1 MSKSI
6 KFAEEARMKLLNGI
20 NKLTDAVKVTL
31 GPKGKYVLLE
41 KTYGSPLITNDGVTI
56 SKEIELSNHF
66 ENMGAKLVAEVANKT
81 NDVAGD
87 GTTTAIVLTQAIVK
101 EGLKNITAGA
111 NAVAIRN
118 GIEKTVKAIVDLLKQ
133 SAKEIKS
140 KEEIAQVASVSS
152 KDPEIGALIAEIM
165 AKVGNDGV
173 ITIEESKTINTET
186 SVTEGLQFDKGYLS
200 QYMVTDSEKM
210 LTEFENP
217 YILIT
222 DKKISN
228 MKEILPIL
236 EKIVEEGRP
245 LLIIADDVDGDV
257 LPTLLLNKMRGAFNI
272 CVVKAPEFGNNRK
285 DLLEDI
291 AMLVKGKFVNG
302 DLGMDFKTLTL
313 DDLGTAKKVIVS
325 KDTTTIIEGKAT
337 RAEIE
342 DRKEFIRNQIKNE
355 KSTFEQVKLKKRLA
369 KLANGVGI
377 IKVGA
382 PTETE
387 MKEKKLRIEDALNS
401 TKAAV
406 EEGIV
411 AGGGTALV
419 QVGKKLGNL
428 KLNDE
433 EKLGLNIVLRA
444 IEEPVRQIAAN
455 AGVDGSIIINK
466 LKEQNDNFGYNAATN
481 TWENMIEAG
490 IVDPVKVTRYAL
502 QHAGSVSALLLT
514 TEAAVVN
521 NDEDKQPKAP
531 SYPDLGI

>member
-41 KTYGSPLITNDGVTI
+41 KIYGSPLITNDGVTI

-165 AKVGNDGV
+165 TKVGNDGV

-186 SVTEGLQFDKGYLS
+186 SVTKGLQFDKGYLS

-236 EKIVEEGRP
+236 EKIVEEGRS

-355 KSTFEQVKLKKRLA
+355 KSTFEHDKLKKRLA

-455 AGVDGSIIINK
+455 AGVDGSIIVNK

-514 TEAAVVN
+514 TEAVVVN

>member
-1 MSKSI
+1 MAKSI
-6 KFAEEARMKLLNGI
+6 KFSEDARMMLINGI

-41 KTYGSPLITNDGVTI
+41 KEYGSPLITNDGVTI

-118 GIEKTVKAIVDLLKQ
+118 GIEKTVKAIVELLQQ
-133 SAKEIKS
+133 SAKQIKT
-140 KEEIAQVASVSS
+140 KAEIAQVASVSS
-152 KDPEIGALIAEIM
+152 KDPEIGNLIAEIM
-165 AKVGNDGV
+165 EEVGNDGV
-173 ITIEESKTINTET
+173 ITIEESKTIDTEL
-186 SVTEGLQFDKGYLS
+186 SITEGLQFDKGYLS

-272 CVVKAPEFGNNRK
+272 CVVKAPEFGDNRK
-285 DLLEDI
+285 NLLEDI
-291 AMLVKGKFVNG
+291 AILTNAKFVNG
-302 DLGMDFKTLTL
+302 ELGMDFKTLTL
-313 DDLGTAKKVIVS
+313 DDLGTAKKIIVS
-325 KDTTTIIEGKAT
+325 KDTTTIIEGACKKADLE
-337 RAEIE
+337 A
-342 DRKEFIRNQIKNE
+342 RKEFIRGQIK
-355 KSTFEQVKLKKRLA
+355 SATSSFEQEKLQKRLA
-369 KLANGVGI
+369 KLAGGVGI

-419 QVGKKLGNL
+419 QVGQKLGNL
-428 KLNDE
+428 KLNEE

-455 AGVDGSIIINK
+455 AGVDGSIIVNK
-466 LKEQNDNFGYNAATN
+466 LKDQTNNVGYNAATN
-481 TWENMIEAG
+481 VWEDMIAAG

-514 TEAAVVN
+514 TEAVVVN
-521 NDEDKQPKAP
+521 NPEEKQPKMP
-531 SYPDLGI
+531 NYPDLGI

>member
-1 MSKSI
+1 MAKSI
-6 KFAEEARMKLLNGI
+6 KFSEDARMMLINGI
-20 NKLTDAVKVTL
+20 NKLTDTVKVTL

-41 KTYGSPLITNDGVTI
+41 KEYGSPLITNDGVTI

-118 GIEKTVKAIVDLLKQ
+118 GIEKTVKAIVELLQQ
-133 SAKEIKS
+133 SAKQIKT
-140 KEEIAQVASVSS
+140 KAEIAQVASVSS
-152 KDPEIGALIAEIM
+152 KDPEIGNLIAEIM
-165 AKVGNDGV
+165 EKVGNDGV
-173 ITIEESKTINTET
+173 ITIEESKTIDTEL
-186 SVTEGLQFDKGYLS
+186 SITEGLQFDKGYLS
-200 QYMVTDSEKM
+200 QYMITDSEKM

-272 CVVKAPEFGNNRK
+272 AVVKAPEFGDNRK
-285 DLLEDI
+285 NLLEDI
-291 AMLVKGKFVNG
+291 AILTKAKFVN
-302 DLGMDFKTLTL
+302 DELGMDFKTLTL

-325 KDTTTIIEGKAT
+325 KDTTTIIEGGCKKADLE
-337 RAEIE
+337 A
-342 DRKEFIRNQIKNE
+342 RKEFIRGQIK
-355 KSTFEQVKLKKRLA
+355 SATSSFEQEKLQKRLA
-369 KLANGVGI
+369 KLAGGVGI

-419 QVGKKLGNL
+419 QVGHKLTNL
-428 KLNDE
+428 KLNEE

-466 LKEQNDNFGYNAATN
+466 LKDQPNNVGYNAATN
-481 TWENMIEAG
+481 VWEDMITAG

-514 TEAAVVN
+514 TEAIVVN
-521 NDEDKQPKAP
+521 DPEEKQPKIP

>member
-1 MSKSI
+1 MAKSI
-6 KFAEEARMKLLNGI
+6 KFSEDARMMLLNGI

-31 GPKGKYVLLE
+31 GPKGKHVLLE
-41 KTYGSPLITNDGVTI
+41 KEYGSPLITNDGVTI

-101 EGLKNITAGA
+101 EGLKNVTAGA

-118 GIEKTVKAIVDLLKQ
+118 GIEKTVKAIVELLQQ
-133 SAKEIKS
+133 SAKQIKT
-140 KEEIAQVASVSS
+140 KAEIAQVASVSS
-152 KDPEIGALIAEIM
+152 KDPEIGNLIAEIM
-165 AKVGNDGV
+165 EKVGNDGV
-173 ITIEESKTINTET
+173 ITIEESKTIDTEL
-186 SVTEGLQFDKGYLS
+186 SITEGLQFDKGYLS

-210 LTEFENP
+210 LAEFENP

-236 EKIVEEGRP
+236 EKIVEEGKP

-272 CVVKAPEFGNNRK
+272 CVVKAPDFGDNRK
-285 DLLEDI
+285 NLLEDI
-291 AMLVKGKFVNG
+291 AILTNAKFVNSE
-302 DLGMDFKTLTL
+302 LGMDFKTLTL
-313 DDLGTAKKVIVS
+313 ADLGTAKKVIVS
-325 KDTTTIIEGKAT
+325 KDTTTIIEGSCKKTDLEA
-337 RAEIE
+337 
-342 DRKEFIRNQIKNE
+342 RKEFIRGQIK
-355 KSTFEQVKLKKRLA
+355 SVTTPFEQEKLQKRLA
-369 KLANGVGI
+369 KLAGGVGI
-377 IKVGA
+377 IRVGA

-411 AGGGTALV
+411 PGGGTALV
-419 QVGKKLGNL
+419 QVGQKLTNL
-428 KLNDE
+428 KLNEE

-455 AGVDGSIIINK
+455 AGVDGSIIVNK
-466 LKEQNDNFGYNAATN
+466 LKEQTDNIGYNAATN
-481 TWENMIEAG
+481 VWENMITAG

-514 TEAAVVN
+514 TEAVVVN
-521 NDEDKQPKAP
+521 NTEDKQPKMP

>member
-6 KFAEEARMKLLNGI
+6 KFAEEARMMLINGI
-20 NKLTDAVKVTL
+20 NKLTDTVKVTL

-41 KTYGSPLITNDGVTI
+41 KNYGSPLITNDGVTI
-56 SKEIELSNHF
+56 SKEIELSNRF

-111 NAVAIRN
+111 NAVAVRN
-118 GIEKTVKAIVDLLKQ
+118 GIEKTVNKIVELLKQ
-133 SAKEIKS
+133 SANQIKS
-140 KEEIAQVASVSS
+140 KAEIAQVASVSS
-152 KDPEIGALIAEIM
+152 KDPKIGDLIAEIM
-165 AKVGNDGV
+165 EKVGNDGV

-210 LTEFENP
+210 LTKFDNP

-272 CVVKAPEFGNNRK
+272 CVVKAPEFGDNRK
-285 DLLEDI
+285 NLLEDI
-291 AMLVKGKFVNG
+291 AVLVKGTFVSA

-313 DDLGTAKKVIVS
+313 ADLGTAKKVVVS
-325 KDTTTIIEGKAT
+325 KDTTTIVEGKGT
-337 RAEIE
+337 KAELE
-342 DRKEFIRNQIKNE
+342 ARKEFIRNQIKSE
-355 KSTFEQVKLKKRLA
+355 SSSFEQEKLQKRLA
-369 KLANGVGI
+369 KLAGGVGI

-387 MKEKKLRIEDALNS
+387 MREKKLRIEDALNS

-406 EEGIV
+406 EEGTV
-411 AGGGTALV
+411 TGGGTALV
-419 QVGKKLGNL
+419 QVGKKLGDL

-433 EKLGLNIVLRA
+433 EKIGLNIVLRA

-455 AGVDGSIIINK
+455 AGVEGSVIVNK
-466 LKEQNDNFGYNAATN
+466 LKEQPDNIGYNAATGV
-481 TWENMIEAG
+481 WEDVIKAG

-514 TEAAVVN
+514 TEAIVVN
-521 NDEDKQPKAP
+521 NEEDSQPKTP
-531 SYPDLGI
+531 SYPDLGM